1 MINRVSGGGAAD
13 ALQTTVGHSLFGRG
27 EPHAIEDLSV
37 VFPRVS
43 RARAPLL
50 YRGRFRGSLLPL
62 CAAAAGPYRL

>member
-1 MINRVSGGGAAD
+1 VPLTRYKRLSV
-13 ALQTTVGHSLFGRG
+13 TVCFGRG